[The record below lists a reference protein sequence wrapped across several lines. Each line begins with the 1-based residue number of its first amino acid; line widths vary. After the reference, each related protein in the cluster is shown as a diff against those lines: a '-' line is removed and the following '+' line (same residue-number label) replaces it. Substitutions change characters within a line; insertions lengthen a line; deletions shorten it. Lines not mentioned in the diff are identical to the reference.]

1 MSRRVRVGAAEAR
14 RIALAAQGFDRAR
27 PIAPTDVRHFR
38 RALSA
43 ITVLQLD
50 FVNVLV
56 PAHFLMIWSRLG
68 AYDRDRFE
76 RYLYDSGEHIEQW
89 AHEASVVA
97 ASDWPL
103 LAYRRA
109 AYCQSK
115 HSPLRKLPKRKAY
128 LQNILQQVEARG
140 ETISHDLPKIREPAR
155 KPGDWHRSIPRWA
168 LEHHFGTG
176 ELAVRRRQKNFQRV
190 YDLPE
195 RILDACYR
203 GASVP
208 RVDAERELIRKATVA
223 LGIATLPD
231 IADYYRMNSR
241 DVLPRV
247 RELVEEGAI
256 SELQVEGWVD
266 TAYLSACAVSPRSIR
281 GASLLSPFDPLVW
294 YRPRALR
301 LFDFDYR
308 IEIYVPEAKRRW
320 GYYVLPFRQADSIT
334 ARVDLKA
341 DRKTS
346 RLLVQNAHLEACADA
361 TTSEALIKELRAMA
375 EWLELD
381 GIAVKKANAFEKTLA
396 ASI

>member
-1 MSRRVRVGAAEAR
+1 MSGRIRVSAAEAR
-14 RIALAAQGFDRAR
+14 RIALAAQGFGRAR
-27 PIAPTDVRHFR
+27 PKSPNDVRHFR

-68 AYDRDRFE
+68 AYERDRFE
-76 RYLYDSGEHIEQW
+76 NYLYDSGEYIEQW

-97 ASDWPL
+97 ASDWSL
-103 LAYRRA
+103 LAHRRA
-109 AYCQSK
+109 AYGVTRN
-115 HSPLRKLPKRKAY
+115 SPLQELPNCKAY
-128 LQNILQQVEARG
+128 LQNILRQVEEQG
-140 ETISHDLPKIREPAR
+140 ETISHDLPKIRGPAR
-155 KPGDWHRSIPRWA
+155 KPGDWYRSIPRRA
-168 LEHHFGTG
+168 IEHHFATG
-176 ELAVRRRQKNFQRV
+176 RLAVRRRQKNFQRV

-195 RILDACYR
+195 RILDDCYCS
-203 GASVP
+203 ATVP

-223 LGIATLPD
+223 LGIATLAD
-231 IADYYRMNSR
+231 IADYYRMKSR
-241 DVLPRV
+241 DALPRIQ
-247 RELVEEGAI
+247 ELVEDGVV
-256 SELQVEGWVD
+256 SELQVEGWVE
-266 TAYLSACAVSPRSIR
+266 TAYLSACAVSPRSIP
-281 GASLLSPFDPLVW
+281 GASLLSPFDPVVW

-308 IEIYVPEAKRRW
+308 IEIYVPAAKRRW

-341 DRKTS
+341 DRKAS

-361 TTSEALIKELRAMA
+361 TTSEALINELRAVA

-381 GIAVKKANAFEKTLA
+381 SIVIQKTNAFEKALA